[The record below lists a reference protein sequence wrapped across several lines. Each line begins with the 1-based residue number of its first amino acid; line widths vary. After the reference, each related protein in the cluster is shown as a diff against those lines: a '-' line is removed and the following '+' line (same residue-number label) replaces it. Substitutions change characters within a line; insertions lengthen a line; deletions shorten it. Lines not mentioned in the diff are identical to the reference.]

1 MSRMRSGA
9 GADDPATE
17 VLSAT
22 AILSREGLAPEAADR
37 SARAQHRRDAEPEG
51 EPDKRGVVRN
61 GAIAGGAVL
70 AAGAAVG
77 VALLADSEPPA
88 GGLTL
93 VTGDGG
99 EGPYPG
105 QGLLDPEVSAEAPLE
120 PVVIDPAA
128 STGTLDDAATV
139 VPLGIPASEVAALF
153 AAPEPSSHDADPGGP
168 GGTRGEDDTAFGSGS
183 GSSGGSSGA
192 EASGDD
198 AKDADAKD
206 ADEGGFLGIGDD
218 EGVLDSGLMPSD
230 SSHDQRESFG
240 DGDGGDDG
248 GGGLLDT
255 GLLG

>member
-1 MSRMRSGA
+1 MRSGA

-22 AILSREGLAPEAADR
+22 AILSREGLAAEAADR

-128 STGTLDDAATV
+128 GTGTLD
-139 VPLGIPASEVAALF
+139 PAGEVAAVF

-183 GSSGGSSGA
+183 GGSSGA

-206 ADEGGFLGIGDD
+206 ADEGSFLGIGDD
-218 EGVLDSGLMPSD
+218 EGVLDSGLMASD
-230 SSHDQRESFG
+230 SSDDQRESFG

>member
-9 GADDPATE
+9 EADGPATE

-22 AILSREGLAPEAADR
+22 AILSREGHSPEALDR
-37 SARAQHRRDAEPEG
+37 SARANHRKDAEPEG
-51 EPDKRGVVRN
+51 EADKRGVVRN

-93 VTGDGG
+93 VTGDAG

-120 PVVIDPAA
+120 PVAIDPAA
-128 STGTLDDAATV
+128 STGTLDDAAPV
-139 VPLGIPASEVAALF
+139 VPLGIPASEVAAMF
-153 AAPEPSSHDADPGGP
+153 AAPEPSSHDADPGDPEGP
-168 GGTRGEDDTAFGSGS
+168 RGGDDTAFGSGS
-183 GSSGGSSGA
+183 GGSSGP

-206 ADEGGFLGIGDD
+206 ADEGGLLGIGDD
-218 EGVLDSGLMPSD
+218 DGVLDSGLMAAD
-230 SSHDQRESFG
+230 SSDDHPGSFG